1 MLTSLYAILKKDK
14 TIELMRKDVSL
25 YVSKLDKINKKDKEK
40 EKELGG
46 KGSKKEFQSM
56 KIIKKE

>member
-14 TIELMRKDVSL
+14 TIEMMRKDVSL

-46 KGSKKEFQSM
+46 KGLKKEFQSM